1 MRFEELLER
10 WQRGGLSH
18 DEAAAALGVSERPI
32 AMLAEHLARAFKP
45 KEPSLEMSDVRR
57 RLEHGDGL
65 ELADWLRGRKP
76 DDETACL
83 LAIDQFEELFTFAD
97 PAERTH
103 FDRLLATTLADPDC
117 PLFVVS
123 TVRSDFLDRSDELLP
138 RLVPVRNSRGKLWTL
153 PLISADGLREIISG
167 PARLAGLDVSE
178 VEAAMVAEARD
189 EPGALPLVQN
199 ALHWLWQQRTD
210 DRLSGRLLVDQG
222 GLAGILSQ
230 GADHLL
236 LALGQQR
243 DRALELLFR
252 LVKVDP
258 EGRRHT
264 RQRMPLADAVAV
276 AGGGALGRTLVDHL
290 AGTRARGDPKAVGPL
305 RLITVADEADEL
317 TTDQWRKGWVNLIHE
332 TLIRSRGLDA
342 KGQPQPYWPTFWRYI
357 EQHQD
362 RAARRERLQLLA
374 REWKGRKGLARLFGL
389 AGWLELVGFRGLAA
403 PGSIE
408 QRYLRWSTVRG
419 LVLAGV
425 LAMLVGV
432 VGEFCIGRR

>member
-97 PAERTH
+97 PAERTQ

-230 GADHLL
+230 GAD
-236 LALGQQR
+236 APTPGARSAARPGPGAAVPAGQGR
-243 DRALELLFR
+243 SGRPPAHPPADAAGRCR
-252 LVKVDP
+252 RRRR
-258 EGRRHT
+258 GRRA
-264 RQRMPLADAVAV
+264 RADA
-276 AGGGALGRTLVDHL
+276 GRSPRRH
-290 AGTRARGDPKAVGPL
+290 ARP
-305 RLITVADEADEL
+305 
-317 TTDQWRKGWVNLIHE
+317 
-332 TLIRSRGLDA
+332 
-342 KGQPQPYWPTFWRYI
+342 
-357 EQHQD
+357 
-362 RAARRERLQLLA
+362 
-374 REWKGRKGLARLFGL
+374 
-389 AGWLELVGFRGLAA
+389 
-403 PGSIE
+403 
-408 QRYLRWSTVRG
+408 
-419 LVLAGV
+419 
-425 LAMLVGV
+425 
-432 VGEFCIGRR
+432 GRRRRRSDLCG